1 MSDLE
6 NLPECFL
13 QYPRSIEPNSCKD
26 CSVRRLCEVASRRV
40 KRRFVPKALLEEVD
54 RRLAHCLRIIRGD

>member
-6 NLPECFL
+6 SLPGCFL
-13 QYPRSIEPNSCKD
+13 EYPRSIEPNSCKN

-40 KRRFVPKALLEEVD
+40 KMRFVPKALLEEVD
-54 RRLAHCLRIIRGD
+54 RRLERCLRIIHGD